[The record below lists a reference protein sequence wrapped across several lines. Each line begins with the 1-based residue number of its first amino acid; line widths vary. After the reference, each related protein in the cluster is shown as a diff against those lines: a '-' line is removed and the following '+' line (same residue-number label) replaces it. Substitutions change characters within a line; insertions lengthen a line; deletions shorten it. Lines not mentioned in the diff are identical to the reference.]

1 MTMTQNSSR
10 FTALSNA
17 FRRRSILARL
27 RLQAFIFS
35 LSLSLLCRPALA
47 QVPADLMGDIGG
59 YIKQAGTLLIALLTI
74 GVFLAAAYMII
85 QGAWGIYKE
94 RDGGLMQFATGVIVA
109 IIMVLLVTYFVGQGE
124 TALNEIVGTSTGG

>member
-1 MTMTQNSSR
+1 MTQNSSR

-17 FRRRSILARL
+17 FRRRSVSARL

-47 QVPADLMGDIGG
+47 QEEDATNIINKIGG
-59 YIKQAGTLLIALLTI
+59 YIKQAGNLLITLLTI
-74 GVFLAAAYMII
+74 GVFLAAAYMIV

-94 RDGGLMQFATGVIVA
+94 RDGGLMQFVTGVIVA
-109 IIMVLLVTYFVGQGE
+109 IIMILLVTYFVGEGK
-124 TALNEIVGTSTGG
+124 TALSKLPGS

>member
-1 MTMTQNSSR
+1 MTQNSSR

-17 FRRRSILARL
+17 FRRWIVPARL
-27 RLQAFIFS
+27 RLQAFVLS

-47 QVPADLMGDIGG
+47 EEATAVITEIGK
-59 YIKQAGTLLIALLTI
+59 YIKQAGTLLVTLLTI

-94 RDGGLMQFATGVIVA
+94 RDGGLTQFVTGVIVA
-109 IIMVLLVTYFVGQGE
+109 IIMIALVTYFTGEGQ
-124 TALNEIVGTSTGG
+124 TKLDTLGTPPSS

>member
-1 MTMTQNSSR
+1 MTQNSSR

-17 FRRRSILARL
+17 FRRRSISVRL

-47 QVPADLMGDIGG
+47 AEPNDIMDKIGG
-59 YIKQAGTLLIALLTI
+59 YIKQAGNLLITLLTI
-74 GVFLAAAYMII
+74 GVFLAAAYMIV

-94 RDGGLMQFATGVIVA
+94 RDGGLMQFVTGVIVA
-109 IIMVLLVTYFVGQGE
+109 IIMILLVTYFVGEGK
-124 TALNEIVGTSTGG
+124 TALEELPGS

>member
-1 MTMTQNSSR
+1 MTQNSSR

-17 FRRRSILARL
+17 FRRRIVPARL

-47 QVPADLMGDIGG
+47 QEDDPTKIMGKIGG
-59 YIKQAGTLLIALLTI
+59 LIKQAGTLLITLLTI

-94 RDGGLMQFATGVIVA
+94 RDGGLTQFVTGVIVA
-109 IIMVLLVTYFVGQGE
+109 IIMIFLVTYFVGEGK
-124 TALNEIVGTSTGG
+124 TALKELPGS